1 MNNTNFKTLKTTI
14 ILVLLLVCNYAV
26 AQTYP
31 LSDEALAAK
40 IAAKEQITD
49 VPTIYITIPDV
60 GTDGIATDYELNDQL
75 KKNDDDT
82 DYHDATIQVVD
93 LSGTLEN
100 FTDNGL
106 QIKVRGNSTALP
118 GGGKRPYRLKFAKDK
133 KDEAG
138 NVIETHKHDLLG
150 SGYKKRNWT
159 LLANTFDPTMMR
171 NAITYHIGKYIGMP
185 FCPGYKFVD
194 LVINGNYRGTYQ
206 VSDQVEVGS
215 HRIDIDEDTDWYL
228 EYVNWSNMAE
238 EPYVGDGTMTVCIK
252 NPEYSATKEAE
263 QLAQLKDDV
272 KTWSTAWEN
281 AFQSSSKSSGWQAYN
296 DVESMVRFYVGI
308 NLTGDYDGWFVF
320 KGYRTPTG
328 PFFWGPLW
336 DKDLAYDNC
345 QWLPANGNEMLVEEY
360 NKSNLDGNIQ
370 KLWTDHIFIPLV
382 KDKIDALVTD
392 GVYEKLSA
400 DIDNIQETLKNTQKQ
415 NYKKWNILDSN
426 SGKTRT
432 STDYSQYVEE
442 LDTYIKNRVEWL
454 QGKIN
459 TLYENLPEPTA
470 STYNTENYWWSTG
483 QTLNTIQ
490 NVTMVN
496 RSFTTGEWNTF
507 CLPFD
512 ASQEQME
519 EALGCQYELKVHSGM
534 DSDETTMLFTTP
546 ETLDVTG
553 GIPYLLK
560 PLTQVNATICFNGV
574 IPSENV
580 NNNGTYAYNGK
591 LVTFDN
597 KHFFG
602 ASLYHGYELSTSTD
616 YIFNNDIY
624 ADNTSLTKTT
634 KDNQSGCRAY
644 LRVPEGET
652 PAISFTAKEDVS
664 CVFDANNSTDDYS
677 DYVVGGKQWDVTI
690 NNRTFNNA
698 YWNSLSL
705 PFDVSMEKVKEVF
718 GDGTEVVE
726 FGTFANNQMTFT
738 TVTGNLVAG
747 NPYFIKPAN
756 TVVNPVFNGVEIT
769 MVDGGNSVAIGSV
782 GSFTANLRPVTL
794 KTDGTE
800 LYLSTTGRLSKPSAS
815 TRNFSGTRAFFTV
828 NDANMAKQIS
838 IVMDGETSS
847 ISSIETEET
856 QFSIYNL
863 NGQRMEGKLPK
874 GIYIA
879 NGKKII
885 IK

>member
-1 MNNTNFKTLKTTI
+1 MNNTNFKTFKTTI
-14 ILVLLLVCNYAV
+14 TLVLLLVCNYTF

-49 VPTIYITIPDV
+49 VPTVYITIPDV
-60 GTDGIATDYELNDQL
+60 GTNGIATDYELNDQL
-75 KKNDDDT
+75 KKNNDDT

-93 LSGTLEN
+93 VSGTLEN
-100 FTDNGL
+100 FIDDGL
-106 QIKVRGNSTALP
+106 QIKVRGNSTSLP

-159 LLANTFDPTMMR
+159 LLANTFDPTLMR

-296 DVESMVRFYVGI
+296 DVESMVSFYVGT

-360 NKSNLDGNIQ
+360 NKSNLDGKI
-370 KLWTDHIFIPLV
+370 KLLWTDHVFIPLV

-392 GVYEKLSA
+392 GISEKLSA

-415 NYKKWNILDSN
+415 NYKKWDILDSN

-442 LDTYIKNRVEWL
+442 LDTYITNRVEWL
-454 QGKIN
+454 QGKIK

-470 STYNTENYWWSTG
+470 STYNTENYWWDTG

-490 NVTMVN
+490 NVTMLN
-496 RSFTTGEWNTF
+496 RSLTTGQWNTF

-534 DSDETTMLFTTP
+534 DSDETTMLFSTP

-553 GIPYLLK
+553 GIPYLMK
-560 PLTQVNATICFNGV
+560 PLAQVNATICFNGV

-580 NNNGTYAYNGK
+580 NNGTYAYNGK

-624 ADNTSLTKTT
+624 TDNASLTKTT

-677 DYVVGGKQWDVTI
+677 EYVIEGKQWNVTI
-690 NNRTFNNA
+690 NNRTFSNA

-705 PFDVSMEKVKEVF
+705 PFNISMEQVKEVF
-718 GDGTEVVE
+718 GEGTEVVE
-726 FGTFANNQMTFT
+726 FGTFADNKMTFSS
-738 TVTGNLVAG
+738 VTDNLIAG

-756 TVVNPVFNGVEIT
+756 SIANPVFNGME
-769 MVDGGNSVAIGSV
+769 MKMANGGNGVAIGSI

-800 LYLSTTGRLSKPSAS
+800 LYLSTSGRLSKPSAS
-815 TRNFSGTRAFFTV
+815 TRNFSGTRAYFIV
-828 NDANMAKQIS
+828 NDADLAKQIS
-838 IVMDGETSS
+838 IVMDGETDA
-847 ISSIETEET
+847 ISFVETEEPSFT
-856 QFSIYNL
+856 IINL
-863 NGQRMEGKLPK
+863 NGQRMEGNLPK
-874 GIYIA
+874 GIYIV

>member
-1 MNNTNFKTLKTTI
+1 
-14 ILVLLLVCNYAV
+14 
-26 AQTYP
+26 
-31 LSDEALAAK
+31 
-40 IAAKEQITD
+40 
-49 VPTIYITIPDV
+49 
-60 GTDGIATDYELNDQL
+60 
-75 KKNDDDT
+75 
-82 DYHDATIQVVD
+82 
-93 LSGTLEN
+93 
-100 FTDNGL
+100 
-106 QIKVRGNSTALP
+106 
-118 GGGKRPYRLKFAKDK
+118 
-133 KDEAG
+133 
-138 NVIETHKHDLLG
+138 
-150 SGYKKRNWT
+150 
-159 LLANTFDPTMMR
+159 
-171 NAITYHIGKYIGMP
+171 
-185 FCPGYKFVD
+185 
-194 LVINGNYRGTYQ
+194 
-206 VSDQVEVGS
+206 
-215 HRIDIDEDTDWYL
+215 
-228 EYVNWSNMAE
+228 
-238 EPYVGDGTMTVCIK
+238 
-252 NPEYSATKEAE
+252 
-263 QLAQLKDDV
+263 
-272 KTWSTAWEN
+272 
-281 AFQSSSKSSGWQAYN
+281 
-296 DVESMVRFYVGI
+296 
-308 NLTGDYDGWFVF
+308 
-320 KGYRTPTG
+320 
-328 PFFWGPLW
+328 
-336 DKDLAYDNC
+336 
-345 QWLPANGNEMLVEEY
+345 
-360 NKSNLDGNIQ
+360 
-370 KLWTDHIFIPLV
+370 
-382 KDKIDALVTD
+382 
-392 GVYEKLSA
+392 
-400 DIDNIQETLKNTQKQ
+400 
-415 NYKKWNILDSN
+415 
-426 SGKTRT
+426 
-432 STDYSQYVEE
+432 
-442 LDTYIKNRVEWL
+442 
-454 QGKIN
+454 
-459 TLYENLPEPTA
+459 
-470 STYNTENYWWSTG
+470 
-483 QTLNTIQ
+483 
-490 NVTMVN
+490 
-496 RSFTTGEWNTF
+496 
-507 CLPFD
+507 
-512 ASQEQME
+512 
-519 EALGCQYELKVHSGM
+519 M

-553 GIPYLLK
+553 GIPYLIK
-560 PLTQVNATICFNGV
+560 PLSQVNATICFNGV

-580 NNNGTYAYNGK
+580 NNGTYAYNGK

-624 ADNTSLTKTT
+624 TDNTSLTKTT

-652 PAISFTAKEDVS
+652 PAICFTTKEDVS

-738 TVTGNLVAG
+738 TVTGNLIAG

-756 TVVNPVFNGVEIT
+756 TVTNPVFNGVEIA
-769 MVDGGNSVAIGSV
+769 MVNGGNSVAIGSV

-800 LYLSTTGRLSKPSAS
+800 LYLSTSGRLSKPSAS

>member
-1 MNNTNFKTLKTTI
+1 MNNTNFKTFKTTI
-14 ILVLLLVCNYAV
+14 TLVLLLVCNYTF

-49 VPTIYITIPDV
+49 VPTVYITIPDV
-60 GTDGIATDYELNDQL
+60 GTNGIATDYELNDQL
-75 KKNDDDT
+75 KKNNDDT

-93 LSGTLEN
+93 VSGTLEN
-100 FTDNGL
+100 FIDDGL
-106 QIKVRGNSTALP
+106 QIKVRGNSTSLP

-159 LLANTFDPTMMR
+159 LLSNVFDPSLMR

-194 LVINGNYRGTYQ
+194 LVINNNYRGTYQ
-206 VSDQVEVGS
+206 ISDQIEVGS
-215 HRIDIDEDTDWYL
+215 HRIDIDEDNDWYL
-228 EYVNWSNMAE
+228 EYVNWDTMAE
-238 EPYVGDGTMTVCIK
+238 EPYVGDGTMIVCIK

-263 QLAQLKDDV
+263 QLAQLKEDV
-272 KTWSTAWEN
+272 KVWSTAWEN

-296 DVESMVRFYVGI
+296 DVESMVRFYVGT

-336 DKDLAYDNC
+336 DKDLAFDNC
-345 QWLPANGNEMLVEEY
+345 QWLSSNELLVEEY
-360 NKSNLDGNIQ
+360 NKSNLDGNI
-370 KLWTDHIFIPLV
+370 KRLWTDHVFIPLV
-382 KDKIDALVTD
+382 KEKIDALVSD
-392 GVYEKLSA
+392 GIYEKLSA

-415 NYKKWNILDSN
+415 NYKKWNILEN
-426 SGKTRT
+426 GSGKART
-432 STDYSQYVEE
+432 STDYSYYVEE
-442 LDTYIKNRVEWL
+442 LDSYIKNRVEWL
-454 QGKIN
+454 QSKIN

-470 STYNTENYWWSTG
+470 STYNTENPWWSTG
-483 QTLNTIQ
+483 LTLNTIQ
-490 NVTMVN
+490 NVTMAN
-496 RSFTTGEWNTF
+496 RTFTTGEWNTF

-534 DSDETTMLFTTP
+534 DSDETTMLFTSP
-546 ETLDVTG
+546 ETLDVIG
-553 GIPYLLK
+553 GMPYLIK
-560 PLTQVNATICFNGV
+560 PLSQVNSTICFNGV
-574 IPSENV
+574 VPSENV
-580 NNNGTYAYNGK
+580 NNGTYAYNGK

-602 ASLYHGYELSTSTD
+602 ASLFHGYELSTSTD
-616 YIFNNDIY
+616 FIFSNDKY
-624 ADNTSLTKTT
+624 LDNSSLTKTT
-634 KDNQSGCRAY
+634 KDNQNGCRAY
-644 LRVPEGET
+644 IRVPEGET
-652 PAISFTAKEDVS
+652 PAISFTVKEDVT
-664 CVFDANNSTDDYS
+664 CIFDANNSTDDYS
-677 DYVVGGKQWDVTI
+677 EYVIEGKQWNVTI
-690 NNRTFNNA
+690 NNRTFSNA

-705 PFDVSMEKVKEVF
+705 PFNISMEQVKEVF
-718 GDGTEVVE
+718 GEGTEVVE
-726 FGTFANNQMTFT
+726 FGTFADNKMTFSS
-738 TVTGNLVAG
+738 VTDNLIAG

-756 TVVNPVFNGVEIT
+756 SIANPVFNGME
-769 MVDGGNSVAIGSV
+769 MKMANGGNSVAIGSI

-794 KTDGTE
+794 RTDGTE
-800 LYLSTTGRLSKPSAS
+800 LYLSTSGRLSKPSAS
-815 TRNFSGTRAFFTV
+815 TRNFSGTRAYFIV
-828 NDANMAKQIS
+828 NDADLAKQIS
-838 IVMDGETSS
+838 IVMDGETNA
-847 ISSIETEET
+847 ISSVETEKPSFT
-856 QFSIYNL
+856 IFNL

-874 GIYIA
+874 GIYIVKD
-879 NGKKII
+879 KKII